1 MKAGILPQLDS
12 FFNNFLH
19 CLLITMTTISSDIIQ
34 LVQQL
39 VSDPDYITQLDHHQS
54 LALHQES
61 SVRSGIVTCQS
72 LPPEG
77 ENEDEEGSEVP
88 NIPLAN
94 LSFVGVINAQQSCLG
109 ELISFIYMVLFNR
122 LFYLQGLLV
131 QLFLISIFK

>member
-1 MKAGILPQLDS
+1 VKASILPWLDF

-19 CLLITMTTISSDIIQ
+19 CLQLTMPTTSSVTIQ

-39 VSDPDYITQLDHHQS
+39 VSDSDYIMQLDHHQS

-61 SVRSGIVTCQS
+61 HVRSGIVTSQS

-77 ENEDEEGSEVP
+77 ENEDEEVSEVP

-94 LSFVGVINAQQSCLG
+94 LSFVGVINGQQSCLG
-109 ELISFIYMVLFNR
+109 ELISF
-122 LFYLQGLLV
+122 YLHG
-131 QLFLISIFK
+131 FI